1 VVEIL
6 RERSLEV
13 DLLTGVRARV
23 RSRED
28 AMVAVENDVEE
39 LDLQLGVGREA

>member
-1 VVEIL
+1 ML
-6 RERSLEV
+6 RERSLEA
-13 DLLTGVRARV
+13 DLLAGVRARV

-28 AMVAVENDVEE
+28 AMVAVEDDVEE